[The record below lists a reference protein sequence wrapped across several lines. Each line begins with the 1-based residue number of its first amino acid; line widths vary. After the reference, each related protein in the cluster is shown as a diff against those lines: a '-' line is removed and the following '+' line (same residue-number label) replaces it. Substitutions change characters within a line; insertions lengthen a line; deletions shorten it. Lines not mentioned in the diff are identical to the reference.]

1 MKLRIC
7 LVFNYKILF
16 LITFFTLLSYNTA
29 QNNSLKNYTDGFSK
43 VITKPIHWDKKDLL
57 RFGVI
62 SATTIGFMFL
72 DESIKD
78 NLQNN
83 NQYSKSLFV
92 ETGRIYGEPYFGGSV
107 ALLLALQGWIN
118 SNDKNIDL
126 AFQVFQSYSYTLV
139 STGLL
144 KFSFGRARPRNDLTA
159 FHFEPFTYFDDNKL
173 SLPSGH
179 TSLAFSLSTILALNY
194 SDSKYSWLFYIP
206 AVVTAFSRMYQ
217 NHHWLS
223 DVFLGACLGYFI
235 AKFTYDLNQQQKLF
249 PNQTPPSFNFHI
261 TL

>member
-1 MKLRIC
+1 
-7 LVFNYKILF
+7 VFKNLLLYLFIFCILINY
-16 LITFFTLLSYNTA
+16 NNA
-29 QNNSLKNYTDGFSK
+29 QNNNLKNYGK
-43 VITKPIHWDKKDLL
+43 GLGQVITKPLNWDKNDVL
-57 RFGVI
+57 RFGLI
-62 SATTIGFMFL
+62 SATTVSLMFL

-83 NQYSKSLFV
+83 NQYSKSILI
-92 ETGRIYGEPYFGGSV
+92 ETGRIYGEPYTAGTV
-107 ALLLALQGWIN
+107 ALILALQGWIN
-118 SNDKNIDL
+118 SNDKNLDL

-139 STGLL
+139 TTGLL
-144 KFSFGRARPRNDLTA
+144 KFTLGRARPRNDLTA

-179 TSLAFSLSTILALNY
+179 TSLAFSLSTILALNN
-194 SDSKYSWLFYIP
+194 SDNKYNWLYYIP

-235 AKFTYDLNQQQKLF
+235 ARFTYEFNQEQKLY
-249 PNQTPPSFNFHI
+249 PNQTPPSFNI
-261 TL
+261 QIAL